1 MFKIMAVICVLN
13 IQATTGQ
20 NLCFVGDLYNGAEFT
35 TQTDCREVIQNII
48 SVSNADLIDR
58 DIGISFSCQP
68 TGKVSL

>member
-20 NLCFVGDLYNGAEFT
+20 NLCFVGDLYNGAEFAT
-35 TQTDCREVIQNII
+35 EKNCRDTIQNII
-48 SVSNADLIDR
+48 TVVNQDLIDR
-58 DIGISFSCQP
+58 ETGVSFSCQP